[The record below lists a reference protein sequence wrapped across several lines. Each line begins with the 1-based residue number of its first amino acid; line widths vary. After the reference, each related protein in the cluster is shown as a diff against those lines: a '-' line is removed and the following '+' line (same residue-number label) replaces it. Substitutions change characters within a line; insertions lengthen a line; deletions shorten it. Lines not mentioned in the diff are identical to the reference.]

1 MEKAFLKISNDI
13 NRIRRADEVDVEAV
27 VRIYSRI
34 HDEEEAGRCS
44 VGWRRGVYPTVR
56 TAREALE
63 RGDLFVWD
71 DAGEILASAVINRSQ
86 LPAYAGGR
94 WAAELPDERVMVL
107 HTLVVDP
114 ARSGGGIGRAFVAF
128 YERYA
133 RERGCAACRLDTQL
147 RNRSAMRLYPR
158 LGYREAGRV
167 ACDFNG
173 IGGVTLVLFEK
184 EIAPG
189 ADR

>member
-13 NRIRRADEVDVEAV
+13 NRIRRADEADVEAV
-27 VRIYSRI
+27 ARIYSRI

-56 TAREALE
+56 TAREA
-63 RGDLFVWD
+63 
-71 DAGEILASAVINRSQ
+71 
-86 LPAYAGGR
+86 
-94 WAAELPDERVMVL
+94 
-107 HTLVVDP
+107 
-114 ARSGGGIGRAFVAF
+114 
-128 YERYA
+128 
-133 RERGCAACRLDTQL
+133 
-147 RNRSAMRLYPR
+147 
-158 LGYREAGRV
+158 GRV

-173 IGGVTLVLFEK
+173 IGGVTLALFEK